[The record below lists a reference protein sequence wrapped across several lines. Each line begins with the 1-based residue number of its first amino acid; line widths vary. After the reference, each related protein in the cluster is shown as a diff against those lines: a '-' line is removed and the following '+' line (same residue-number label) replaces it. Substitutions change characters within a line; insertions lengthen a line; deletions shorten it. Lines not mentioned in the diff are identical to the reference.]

1 MQDAARPESEV
12 SEILSQVPPW
22 VAQGMVYL
30 IVTFVAAGL
39 LVANWTPVDVSVN
52 ARGALN
58 EKLQAEVKVANRDIG
73 LVEVGLPAKLKIDA
87 YPYQHYGTVQAKV
100 VAIAPKAAGEDP
112 RSFYQV
118 TLAPAATWVVA
129 HGKQVALRDGL
140 TLTAEIVTDRK
151 SLLSMLLEPFRGKD

>member
-1 MQDAARPESEV
+1 MPEVARQESEV

-39 LVANWTPVDVSVN
+39 LIANWTAVDVSVN

-58 EKLQAEVKVANRDIG
+58 DRQEAEVKVANKDIG
-73 LVEVGLPAKLKIDA
+73 LMEVGLPAKLKIDA
-87 YPYQHYGTVQAKV
+87 YPYQKYGTVAAKV

-118 TLAPAATWVVA
+118 TLAPASATILA
-129 HGKQVALRDGL
+129 HGKPVALRDGL

-151 SLLSMLLEPFRGKD
+151 TLLSMLLEPFRGRD